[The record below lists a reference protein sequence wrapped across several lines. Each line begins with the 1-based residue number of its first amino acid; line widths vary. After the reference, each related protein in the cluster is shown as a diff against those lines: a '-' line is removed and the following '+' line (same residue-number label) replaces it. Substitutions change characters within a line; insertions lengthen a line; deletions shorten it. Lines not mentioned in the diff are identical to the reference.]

1 MNSHTRDAAYQ
12 AALAEAP
19 RESCG
24 LVVVVAGK
32 ERYWPCRNIN
42 PIATDFSIDPS
53 DYLAAAKAGTI
64 VAVVHSHPDNF
75 PNPSDADRAG
85 CEKWKIPWHIVS
97 PHLGD
102 GQGQWFSFEPSG
114 WQAPLIGRQW
124 SWGCHDCWAL
134 VRDWYAEQNLQLPD
148 FERPHDPEEFL
159 RQPLFESLYAEAG
172 FVAVPRE
179 QIRAGDT
186 VLQSRFSPG
195 LNHVG
200 VILPDGRLLHHV
212 EGRLSSADIYGDGH
226 QRSTGLVLRPL
237 AWKDKSPWS

>member
-19 RESCG
+19 LESCG

-42 PIATDFSIDPS
+42 PIATDFSIDPR
-53 DYLAAAKAGTI
+53 DYLAAAQTGTI

-85 CEKWKIPWHIVS
+85 CEKWGIPWHIVS

-102 GQGQWFSFEPSG
+102 GQGQWFSCEPCG

-134 VRDWYAEQNLQLPD
+134 VRDWYAEQNLHLPD